1 MAQTYGFKSP
11 NPSIAGEQ
19 FSIGQ
24 EVFFEYQKEIH
35 LGKIKNKLSNSVI
48 IEIVKSEIEELLE
61 FTTVIR
67 YTDLLVPETR
77 L

>member
-11 NPSIAGEQ
+11 NPSIAGER

-24 EVFFEYQKEIH
+24 EVYFEYQQEIQ
-35 LGKIKNKLSNSVI
+35 LGIIKNKLSNSVI
-48 IEIVKSEIEELLE
+48 IEIVKSETEELLD

-67 YTDLLVPETR
+67 YTDLVDSETGF
-77 L
+77 